1 VSINSG
7 EGHAEIIKAYLTGST
22 LSLKGMNWLPF
33 WDDVKFCKDKLIVI
47 CYNNGVKGDP
57 CDEIVEMEIDFSI
70 NYN

>member
-1 VSINSG
+1 
-7 EGHAEIIKAYLTGST
+7 LST

-33 WDDVKFCKDKLIVI
+33 GDDVKFCKDKLIVI